1 MNRKEHEIMNK
12 DITIGISGPINLAL
26 LNWNIDKTG
35 LPPTNEFP
43 LTSHLINALLK
54 RGYKVIGYTNSNA
67 IAEPMV
73 LQDGNLKVCIGR
85 TKKQPGR
92 RLFDFERQE
101 LTSQMLAHPS
111 DIIYALWSYEYS
123 WAGLDSG
130 IPTIVSVHDVAS
142 RIFFTQPD
150 IFRLVR
156 WYMNYRV
163 LSKAKYVVA
172 NSDYTYKQ
180 LSGSVKRK
188 ANIAY
193 NFYDTSFE
201 ESIPRG
207 LEKQNYIASVSM
219 GFTKRKGV
227 PTSLEA
233 FAKLRKKFPDLQY
246 HLIGVGMEEGGEA
259 HQYAL
264 QRGLAEGVKFL
275 GPLPFDELLRQVA
288 QAKVLIHA
296 SVEESFGMAVLEAM
310 VVGTPVVGGKKS
322 GFIPYLLNKGKA
334 GMLCN
339 VSKPAAIAAATK
351 KLLKDQDFRDKLTQK
366 AAAFAKDNFSE
377 EVVVDK
383 LIRYMHK
390 VLQQEA
396 SASKKKP
403 NATGLKLPKDT
414 IATVHEI

>member
-1 MNRKEHEIMNK
+1 MNK
-12 DITIGISGPINLAL
+12 NFTIGISGPINLGL
-26 LNWNIDKTG
+26 LDWNIDKTQ
-35 LPPTNEFP
+35 LPPTNQFP

-54 RGYKVIGYTNSNA
+54 RGYKVIGYTNSNN
-67 IAEPMV
+67 ITEPLV
-73 LQDGNLKVCIGR
+73 LEDGNLTVCIGR
-85 TKKQPGR
+85 TKPQAGR

-101 LTSQMLAHPS
+101 LLDHMVARPA
-111 DIIYALWSYEYS
+111 DIIYAFWSYEYS

-180 LSGSVKRK
+180 LSGAVKRK
-188 ANIAY
+188 TKIAY

-201 ESIPRG
+201 KSIPKG
-207 LEKQNYIASVSM
+207 LEKQNYIVSVSM

-227 PTSLEA
+227 PASLEA
-233 FAKLRKKFPDLQY
+233 FAKLRKKYPDLEY
-246 HLIGVGMEEGGEA
+246 HLIGVDMEEGGYA

-264 QRGLAEGVKFL
+264 EKGLADGVQFL
-275 GPLPFDELLRQVA
+275 GPLPFEELLRQVA
-288 QAKVLIHA
+288 QAKVLVHA

-322 GFIPYLLNKGKA
+322 GFIPHLLNKGKA

-339 VSKPAAIAAATK
+339 VDKPADIAAATN
-351 KLLKDQDFRDKLTQK
+351 KLLKDEAFAQKITQK

-383 LIRYMHK
+383 LIRNMQK
-390 VLQQEA
+390 VLLQET
-396 SASKKKP
+396 SVKNSKA
-403 NATGLKLPKDT
+403 NAHPQKLPKDK
-414 IATVHEI
+414 IATIHEV